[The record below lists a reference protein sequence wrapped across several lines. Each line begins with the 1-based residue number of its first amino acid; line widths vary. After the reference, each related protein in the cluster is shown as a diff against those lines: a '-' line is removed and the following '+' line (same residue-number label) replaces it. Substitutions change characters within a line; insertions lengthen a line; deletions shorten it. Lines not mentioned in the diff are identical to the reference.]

1 MSVDDRST
9 ATGGLVTGCSGKSRK
24 RHGVATPERRRTQ
37 KPGDW
42 NYGRTGGVSGCG
54 QRDIAQ
60 RQLELWTCRLDEAT
74 QHKEK
79 KMPLFSKFSNFE
91 IRPLWV
97 FLHCPGAA
105 PRRGRWRSIT
115 RAHRGVFALPTD
127 HTDYGPPP
135 RPPTFTLIA
144 HNGAR
149 ASSRRPLS
157 RAEVAHG
164 DRGCYGFLSVLPA
177 LHRHHAHPT
186 VTLCKRR
193 PSSLVLHVF
202 SGSN

>member
-1 MSVDDRST
+1 MGSLAQKLFSCILFVYSW
-9 ATGGLVTGCSGKSRK
+9 TGG
-24 RHGVATPERRRTQ
+24 AT
-37 KPGDW
+37 
-42 NYGRTGGVSGCG
+42 VCG
-54 QRDIAQ
+54 QTQIAQ

-79 KMPLFSKFSNFE
+79 HSHGVQNFQILKSGRCGFFS
-91 IRPLWV
+91 
-97 FLHCPGAA
+97 HCPGAA